1 MAEEVDTQQALQIFE
16 RRLNDIQLTVHA
28 LLSVLE
34 EKDMVDQDTIND
46 KAQEIVEEI
55 EEQQDQP
62 GDLEDQLE

>member
-34 EKDMVDQDTIND
+34 EKEVVDQDTINE
-46 KAQEIVEEI
+46 KAREIVQEIED
-55 EEQQDQP
+55 QQAQAD
-62 GDLEDQLE
+62 DLEDQLE